1 MEHRSRRRRVAE
13 KREVVLTWA
22 EEEGVSAST
31 LLGYLLY
38 LENSHGTGDQTLSDI
53 GWKIFKGE
61 CGRGIPS
68 ASLEEAIWLIER
80 SGMSQAVY
88 LEARLRF
95 KDRFYLPPVMHIRA
109 ENQRHRP
116 TLALE
121 SHGVK
126 APLMQCLSLTLT
138 ERLQHMDLSGLDQ
151 EVMQVAFKVGW
162 GLDGSGEHSDY
173 NQLTKVSYNTK
184 QVMSVCFA
192 LKEVEVK
199 DESGAVVT
207 WSSSTAGANKPQNT
221 RPLALFPAKET
232 PELLAEFIPR
242 VEAEVNEVKREGVRV
257 EIKEGEETM
266 AQCSKCS
273 MSMVDGKMISTLL
286 NCGGAYCTMC
296 IKSQAECHD
305 PETIQ
310 AGFVIDRDVE
320 GMRDIAL
327 ALTEPDTEV
336 MVRKKGDYSSRQG
349 VCGTPLTESDLTK
362 NIPVCHSKIRVFSW
376 VFELTVRELSH
387 QKWAT
392 TTNGVRYTKEENT
405 LYKVKWQELKEG
417 VYQNLAINCG
427 NPGEM
432 VTGKSFQKFASDVS
446 RAFFVSL
453 LPEEKAEGFGFIL
466 LGLAALVKIIN
477 SQKRRINVEK
487 VRELAKEVNLR
498 IVQLFPWA
506 AVSPSVHRILAH
518 SWEVIELNGE
528 FGLGDVSEEGLEAL
542 NKQILNMREHGARK
556 DSTENNFLDTFNHL
570 WDRSRP
576 TIVEMERKIKRK
588 KQKLIISTEIEVL
601 VDSLFLEE

>member
-1 MEHRSRRRRVAE
+1 MAE
-13 KREVVLTWA
+13 KRTVLKAWS
-22 EEEGVSAST
+22 EEEGVSTST
-31 LLGYLLY
+31 LLGYLTY
-38 LENSHGTGDQTLSDI
+38 LENSHGAGDQALSDI

-61 CGRGIPS
+61 RLTGVPS
-68 ASLEEAIWLIER
+68 ASVEEAIWLIER

-95 KDRFYLPPVMHIRA
+95 KDRFYLPPVMHVRA

-121 SHGVK
+121 RHGVK

-151 EVMQVAFKVGW
+151 GEMEVVFKVCW
-162 GLDGSGEHSDY
+162 GLDGSGEHANY
-173 NQLTKVSYNTK
+173 NQLTKVSYNTR

-192 LKEVEVK
+192 LKEVSVK
-199 DESGAVVT
+199 DESGVVVT
-207 WSSSTAGANKPQNT
+207 WCSATAGANKPQNT
-221 RPLALFPAKET
+221 RPLALFPEKESA
-232 PELLAEFIPR
+232 ELLAEFIPR
-242 VEAEVNEVKREGVRV
+242 VEAEVEEVKSLGVNVVMMEG
-257 EIKEGEETM
+257 GETV
-266 AQCSKCS
+266 AQCTKCS

-286 NCGGAYCTMC
+286 NCGGAFCTMC

-310 AGFVIDRDVE
+310 AGFMIQRDVE
-320 GMRDIAL
+320 GMKEIAL
-327 ALTEPDTEV
+327 SLTVPETGV
-336 MVRKKGDYSSRQG
+336 MKRRTGDYASRQG
-349 VCGTPLTESDLTK
+349 VCGAPLTETDLTK

-376 VFELTVRELSH
+376 VFDLTVRELSH

-392 TTNGVRYTKEENT
+392 TSNGVRYTKEENA
-405 LYKVKWQELKEG
+405 LYTAKWEEVKEA
-417 VYQNLAINCG
+417 VYRELAINCG

-432 VTGKSFQKFASDVS
+432 VTGKSFQKFASDGS

-453 LPEEKAEGFGFIL
+453 LPEEKKDGFDFIL
-466 LGLAALVKIIN
+466 LGLSALVKIIN
-477 SQKRRINVEK
+477 SQKRRVNVEK
-487 VRELAKEVNLR
+487 LRELSKDVNLR

-518 SWEVIELNGE
+518 SWEVVELNGE

-542 NKQILNMREHGARK
+542 NKQIRRMRQSGSRK

-576 TIVEMERKIKRK
+576 TIFEMERKIKK
-588 KQKLIISTEIEVL
+588 KKEKLIISTEIEAL

>member
-1 MEHRSRRRRVAE
+1 MNE
-13 KREVVLTWA
+13 KRKVLLRWA
-22 EEEGVSAST
+22 EEEGVSATT
-31 LLGYLLY
+31 LLGYLIY
-38 LENSHGTGDQTLSDI
+38 LENSHGAGDQTLSDI
-53 GWKIFKGE
+53 GWKIFMGE
-61 CGRGIPS
+61 SWRGIPS
-68 ASLEEAIWLIER
+68 ASLEEAIWLVER

-95 KDRFYLPPVMHIRA
+95 KDRFYLPPVMHLRA

-116 TLALE
+116 TLAQE
-121 SHGVK
+121 RHGVK
-126 APLMQCLSLTLT
+126 APLVQCLSLTLT

-151 EVMQVAFKVGW
+151 GGMQVVFKVGW

-173 NQLTKVSYNTK
+173 NQLTKVSFNTK
-184 QVMSVCFA
+184 QIMSVCFA

-199 DESGAVVT
+199 DERGAVVT

-221 RPLALFPAKET
+221 RPLALFPAKES
-232 PELLAEFIPR
+232 PELLAGFIPR
-242 VEAEVNEVKREGVRV
+242 VEAEVNEVKSEGVKV
-257 EIKEGEETM
+257 EIKEGEETV

-273 MSMVDGKMISTLL
+273 MSMVDGKMVSTLL
-286 NCGGAYCTMC
+286 NCGGAFCTMC
-296 IKSQAECHD
+296 AKSQAECHD

-310 AGFVIDRDVE
+310 AGFVIDRDVA

-327 ALTEPDTEV
+327 SLTVPDTGV

-349 VCGTPLTESDLTK
+349 VCGAPLTETDLTK

-392 TTNGVRYTKEENT
+392 TSNGVRYEKEEND
-405 LYKVKWQELKEG
+405 LYKLKWEEVKEA
-417 VYQNLAINCG
+417 VYQKLAINCG

-432 VTGKSFQKFASDVS
+432 VTGKSFEKFASDVS

-453 LPEEKAEGFGFIL
+453 LPEDKAEGFGFIL
-466 LGLAALVKIIN
+466 LGLSALVKIVN
-477 SQKRRINVEK
+477 SQKRRTNVEK
-487 VRELAKEVNLR
+487 VRELGKEVNLR

-528 FGLGDVSEEGLEAL
+528 FGRGDESEEGLEAL
-542 NKQILNMREHGARK
+542 NKQIRRMREHGSRK

-576 TIVEMERKIKRK
+576 TILEMERKIKRK
-588 KQKLIISTEIEVL
+588 KQKLIISTEIEAL
-601 VDSLFLEE
+601 VESLFVEE